1 MENRNE
7 RLELLNKFIQTK
19 KAVTIAELS
28 PHVPHCIKTI
38 RRDIKELNGISSYT
52 HRGKYITL
60 QNIPAFDRNGI
71 WFYRNIG
78 FTKYRNSLDLI
89 LNLINNSDKSYTKAE
104 LEDIMKIQIS
114 KQIQILLKQNKLHRV
129 KLGAKYCYLSEELAR
144 NKKRRRQLLDIDVE
158 EYYDKKIRLSDL
170 ISVIKAILAEYKIDM
185 ADLGK
190 LIKKYSLDVP
200 VKNVEQILLTYDL
213 SSKKSLSS
221 LERVEIKVSK

>member
-1 MENRNE
+1 MENKIE

-19 KAVTIAELS
+19 KAVTIDELS

-38 RRDIKELNGISSYT
+38 RRDIKELNGITSYT

-71 WFYRNIG
+71 WFYRDIG

-89 LNLINNSDKSYTKAE
+89 VNLINNSEKSYTKAE

-114 KQIQILLKQNKLHRV
+114 KQIQILLKQNRLQRV

-144 NKKRRRQLLDIDVE
+144 NKKRKMQILDIDVE
-158 EYYDKKIRLSDL
+158 EYYDKKIRIPDL
-170 ISVIKAILAEYKIDM
+170 ISVLKAVLAEYKIDM
-185 ADLGK
+185 AELRK

-200 VKNVEQILLTYDL
+200 VKKVEQILLTYDL
-213 SSKKSLSS
+213 SSKK
-221 LERVEIKVSK
+221 KP